1 MTKERKDNVS
11 SINGRSNMRPDKGP
25 EVRFPPP
32 LIFFGLILLGLLGD
46 KYLPLPSFL
55 YCEAIAWLGFAIIG
69 AGTALIII
77 SLGLFKVEGE
87 NPEPWT
93 VSKTII
99 ARGPYRHTRNPMYLG
114 MAMIMLGIA
123 LWRDS
128 AGVLF
133 LLPAAILIIDRL
145 VIERE
150 EAYLVRKFGK
160 PYSDYQKSVR
170 RWL

>member
-1 MTKERKDNVS
+1 MTEHGKDNITPIDGKS
-11 SINGRSNMRPDKGP
+11 KTQADKGP
-25 EVRFPPP
+25 QIRFPPP
-32 LIFFGLILLGLLGD
+32 LVYFGFIAIGLLAD
-46 KYLPLPSFL
+46 RFIALPSITYGPAF
-55 YCEAIAWLGFAIIG
+55 EWLGSAFIA

-77 SLGLFKVEGE
+77 SLGLFKIEGE

-114 MAMIMLGIA
+114 MAMIMLGIGI
-123 LWRDS
+123 WRDS
-128 AGVLF
+128 AGVLI
-133 LLPAAILIIDRL
+133 LLPVAVLVIDRW
-145 VIERE
+145 VILPE

-160 PYSDYQKSVR
+160 PYSDYQKRVR

>member
-1 MTKERKDNVS
+1 MQ
-11 SINGRSNMRPDKGP
+11 PDKGP

-32 LIFFGLILLGLLGD
+32 LVFFGLILLGLLAD
-46 KYLPLPSFL
+46 KYLPLPSFS
-55 YCEAIAWLGFAIIG
+55 YSDAFSWLGFAIIG

-77 SLGLFKVEGE
+77 SLGLFKIEGE

-93 VSKTII
+93 VSKIII

-123 LWRDS
+123 LWRGS

-133 LLPAAILIIDRL
+133 LLPVAIIIIDRL

-160 PYSDYQKSVR
+160 TYSDYQKSVR